1 MTKFIITLTGA
12 FIVAA
17 AAPLTALAQSAPNLP
32 PPPSNQAEVEAR
44 FKAADKNGDGK
55 VTREEAEAGLPR
67 VAMVWD
73 KVDVDKKGYITL
85 EQLLI
90 ISANSQ

>member
-1 MTKFIITLTGA
+1 MKKSLIALSGA
-12 FIVAA
+12 ILLVMATPMVAS
-17 AAPLTALAQSAPNLP
+17 AQSAPNLP
-32 PPPSNQAEVEAR
+32 APPSNQAEVEAR

>member
-1 MTKFIITLTGA
+1 MTNPLFALSSA
-12 FIVAA
+12 LIVAVST
-17 AAPLTALAQSAPNLP
+17 PLAMAQSANNLP

-55 VTREEAEAGLPR
+55 VTREEAQSTMPR
-67 VAMVWD
+67 VAMAWD
-73 KVDVDKKGYITL
+73 KIDIDKKDYITL

-90 ISANSQ
+90 ISARNQ

>member
-1 MTKFIITLTGA
+1 MTKSITALTGA
-12 FIVAA
+12 FILAA
-17 AAPLTALAQSAPNLP
+17 AAPFSALAQSAPNLP

-55 VTREEAEAGLPR
+55 ITREEAEAGLPR

-73 KVDVDKKGYITL
+73 KIDVDKKGYITL

-90 ISANSQ
+90 VSANNQ